1 MSAARDASGTMS
13 FKISIHL
20 PLTEPSMLMNP
31 VMLPPGRGRLATKP
45 LPTGSDTVTNTIGIV
60 LVSCWSAATT
70 GVPDDEVG
78 LERDQLLG
86 EAPDQFGVGPGPA
99 VIDAD
104 IAAFIPA
111 GLDERLVERRQERP
125 GLGSPG
131 GPSGQHAEPPHP
143 LAGLGARRERPCRHA
158 AEHAE
163 EFAPSHASTPVF
175 R

>member
-1 MSAARDASGTMS
+1 AVSGLNRTPARVIFDATSLRSST
-13 FKISIHL
+13 HL
-20 PLTEPSMLMNP
+20 PPSEDSRLTKP

-70 GVPDDEVG
+70 GVPDDQVG
-78 LERDQLLG
+78 LERDELLG
-86 EAPDQFGVGPGPA
+86 EARDQFGVGPGPA

-131 GPSGQHAEPPHP
+131 GPSEQHAEPPHP

-158 AEHAE
+158 
-163 EFAPSHASTPVF
+163 
-175 R
+175 